1 MSRPFCFCHF
11 KGLDLHIDR
20 ETDMIKVEGKEKIRK
35 SRLMISS
42 CLAFARRLA
51 KRDNDHHRTI

>member
-20 ETDMIKVEGKEKIRK
+20 WIDTIKVAAKEKIQK
-35 SRLMISS
+35 
-42 CLAFARRLA
+42 
-51 KRDNDHHRTI
+51 KVD